1 MTVCSGGTSS
11 SNKGT
16 SATSLPEQIKALED
30 SGQLPKLDRS
40 SDIRGPD
47 ADNNGIRDDI
57 DAWIAAQ
64 PITDTQ
70 KKAARQMAR
79 VQQAKVLVDLSDKSA
94 LQMLGDQSMRA
105 VSCLVDV
112 SKPNNQQ
119 GYDLIDKVEVL
130 TSNTRE
136 RAKQYLTYNRV
147 RSGSVT
153 ELPAGNTCES

>member
-1 MTVCSGGTSS
+1 MSCGFLPSWKGPALGALLLVLTVCSGGTSS

-64 PITDTQ
+64 PITDAQ
-70 KKAARQMAR
+70 KRR
-79 VQQAKVLVDLSDKSA
+79 P
-94 LQMLGDQSMRA
+94 
-105 VSCLVDV
+105 
-112 SKPNNQQ
+112 SKWLA
-119 GYDLIDKVEVL
+119 YSRRRSWL
-130 TSNTRE
+130 T
-136 RAKQYLTYNRV
+136 
-147 RSGSVT
+147 
-153 ELPAGNTCES
+153 